1 MVLGLLILIKQFL
14 GKAETT
20 EPFLERTLFA
30 PVLIP

>member
-1 MVLGLLILIKQFL
+1 MVLGLQILIKQFL

-20 EPFLERTLFA
+20 EPLGRTLFA